1 MKKFVLKKII
11 LSGVFIFLSFALMA
25 ITFPLMGLKPFPT
38 KFYIDLIY
46 LLTISV
52 ICFIL
57 PLSGQEAL
65 QILLLLCEFLIL
77 FTSVCLFKNR
87 GDIFEWSL
95 LTQINQLGAVKD
107 IIKIPVWLIFVGI
120 AVLAVYIVVATLIKT
135 EKKLDTKKFYNW
147 LVIFITIISLGLCS
161 GANIITHAGLKNDY
175 DDEDYYYTS
184 SAFLYSSFA
193 SKSASLQTFGMFGY
207 YVESF
212 FRIIPAFEPEVKVLN
227 YTYENYTSILNGL
240 CENNN
245 VIIIYAESF
254 NIYGISKELTPTL
267 WAMKNGVDLTSSGI
281 SEFYNISKENG
292 QTTISRKDFDFD
304 GTNYNYNGTNIYENT
319 TQEQVGLNLA
329 NYKADENT
337 SWSEAKALTGHYTD
351 TYYTLP
357 GLLGE
362 TYQKNYIHGNTGLFY
377 NRNSDYLTTL
387 FDNLYF
393 SEDMQDF
400 IVQNGI
406 GYQGLNC
413 ASLDSVTMQHCTD
426 NPNEFNLFP
435 TDKKFFTFFMTVTTH
450 RPYEQNDL
458 LNDNYKFVDAI
469 ASSEFNEDMFNLY
482 NSLDSNLKTSV
493 REYFARTLDTEY
505 AISYIVNYLYE
516 NNLLDKTII
525 TFTGDHITYVNNVQD
540 FRDKYIEEVLH
551 KNKYELNRNVEGF
564 IYSTNILNNFLHE
577 NSEDRNVSEYTE
589 SVDLVPTILTLLNIE
604 YEQDCF
610 LGQAVINKSVVNPS
624 KSVHNNVYRSFSY
637 DEVSNDKLS
646 SKDGITIT
654 AKDPNYTPTED
665 EITQFKKDYTQ
676 IYAKFYYTKNKRQ
689 AWI

>member
-11 LSGVFIFLSFALMA
+11 LSGVFILLSFALMA
-25 ITFPLMGLKPFPT
+25 ITFPLMELNPFPT

-57 PLSGQEAL
+57 PLSGQEAI

-77 FTSVCLFKNR
+77 FASVCLFKSR

-107 IIKIPVWLIFVGI
+107 MIKIPVWLIFVGI
-120 AVLAVYIVVATLIKT
+120 GFLAVYIVVATLIKT
-135 EKKLDTKKFYNW
+135 EKKLNTKKFYSW

-193 SKSASLQTFGMFGY
+193 SKSASLQMFGMFGY

-212 FRIIPAFEPEVKVLN
+212 FRIIPAFEPEVKVVG
-227 YTYENYTSILNGL
+227 YTYENYSSVLNGL
-240 CENNN
+240 CEDNN
-245 VIIIYAESF
+245 IIMVYGESF
-254 NIYGISKELTPTL
+254 DIYGISKELTPTL

-281 SEFYNISKENG
+281 SEFYNVTKENG

-304 GTNYNYNGTNIYENT
+304 GTNYTYNGTNIYET
-319 TQEQVGLNLA
+319 TLAEQVGLNLA
-329 NYKADENT
+329 NYKAYENT
-337 SWSEAKALTGHYTD
+337 SWSEAKALTGHYAD
-351 TYYTLP
+351 DNYTIS

-377 NRNSDYLTTL
+377 NRNSEYLTGL

-393 SEDMQDF
+393 SEDMEDF
-400 IVQNGI
+400 IAGTGVGGVNT
-406 GYQGLNC
+406 LNC

-426 NPNEFNLFP
+426 NPNDFNLFP

-450 RPYEQNDL
+450 GGYEQNDL
-458 LNDNYKFVDAI
+458 LKDNYKLIDTI
-469 ASSEFNEDMFNLY
+469 ANSEICGDMFNLY
-482 NSLDSNLKTSV
+482 NSLDDDLKTSV

-505 AISYIVNYLYE
+505 ALSYIVNYLYE

-525 TFTGDHITYVNNVQD
+525 TFTGDHTAYANDVQE
-540 FRDKYIEEVLH
+540 FKNKYIEEVLH

-564 IYSTNILNNFLHE
+564 IYSTNIKNDFLQE
-577 NSEDRNVSEYTE
+577 NDEDRNVNEYTE
-589 SVDLVPTILTLLNIE
+589 SVDLAPTILTLLNIE
-604 YEQDCF
+604 FEQDYF
-610 LGQAVINKSVVNPS
+610 LGQAVINKSIANPS
-624 KSVHNNVYRSFSY
+624 ESVHNNVYRSFFY

-646 SKDGITIT
+646 SKDGQTIT

-665 EITQFKKDYTQ
+665 EITQFKKDYNQ
-676 IYAKFYYTKNKRQ
+676 IYAKFYYTMYKRQ
-689 AWI
+689 A